1 MPRLSPLDRHSGLAE
16 LIGDANIV
24 AIGENNHHIREFSA
38 YRDEVLRLLVTELGF
53 RAIAFESGF
62 AEGRLVD
69 AWIHGAPGDVAEIGR
84 DGFTFSLGDSAEMH
98 TMLTWMRA
106 HNADGGDLRYAGLDV
121 PSSAGSPLPALRAVR
136 QYLLDADPGALSLV
150 DSAITSTEPYSAVS
164 SALAPALYQR
174 YEERDR
180 ATAALAV
187 LVAHL
192 ESTGPVVRRGGDSR
206 AHAVAL
212 HHARGALRLD
222 TYLREVL
229 DAMNGAATP
238 VQGASRDTYMAQSVR
253 LAREVWPDRKIVLML
268 HNGHLQRTPS
278 SLIPG
283 VTNAPAG
290 AHLAAEFGDEY
301 FALALT
307 GGTGHTTGLRPESG
321 ARLGF
326 ELYEQELGEPEPG
339 SIEEMLA
346 GSEPG
351 LYDLKPMR
359 TVPDRPHG
367 IRHAH
372 LTVQADVA
380 SAFDGLVYF
389 PRQTV
394 CEF

>member
-1 MPRLSPLDRHSGLAE
+1 MSPLDRLPE
-16 LIGDANIV
+16 LIGAANIV
-24 AIGENNHHIREFSA
+24 AIGENNHHIREFGA
-38 YRDEVLRLLVTELGF
+38 FRDRLLRVLVTELGF

-69 AWIHGAPGDVAEIGR
+69 AWIHGAPGEVAEIAR

-98 TMLTWMRA
+98 TMLTWMRE
-106 HNADGGDLRYAGLDV
+106 HNAAGGDLRYAGLDV

-136 QYLLDADPGALSLV
+136 EYLLDADPGALSLV
-150 DSAITSTEPYSAVS
+150 DNAIAATEPYSAVS
-164 SALAPALYQR
+164 SALAPARYQQFG
-174 YEERDR
+174 ERDR
-180 ATAALAV
+180 ATAALTV

-192 ESTGPVVRRGGDSR
+192 ESTGPVLRRGGDDL

-212 HHARGALRLD
+212 HHARGALRVD

-229 DAMNGAATP
+229 DAMNGTATP

-253 LAREVWPDRKIVLML
+253 LAREVWPDRKLVLML

-283 VTNAPAG
+283 VTNAPVG
-290 AHLAAEFGDEY
+290 AHLAAEFGDDY

-307 GGTGHTTGLRPESG
+307 GGTGHTTGLRPDPA

-326 ELYEQELGEPEPG
+326 QVYEEELGAPEPG
-339 SIEEMLA
+339 SVEELLA
-346 GSEPG
+346 GHEEG
-351 LYDLKPMR
+351 VLDLRPLR
-359 TVPDRPHG
+359 ADADRPHG

-372 LTVQADVA
+372 LTVQTDVA
-380 SAFDGLVYF
+380 NAFDALVYF
-389 PRQTV
+389 PRQSACSV
-394 CEF
+394 